1 MNKKTKNVFKY
12 FDLVL
17 KGYEKHGRRAI
28 NMRAPRVLFEYMND
42 DGRVAFDYDT
52 ETEIINFNSDDFGI
66 VKNMFSISIPELV
79 SICKEYVADKF
90 DQPKLTK
97 SRFYIA
103 DLNY

>member
-42 DGRVAFDYDT
+42 NGRVAFDYDT

-79 SICKEYVADKF
+79 SISKEYVADKF

>member
-1 MNKKTKNVFKY
+1 MNNIKQLVFRY
-12 FDLVL
+12 FDMVL

-28 NMRAPRVLFEYMND
+28 NMWAPHVLFEYMNG
-42 DGRVAFDYDT
+42 DGRVVFDYDT
-52 ETEIINFNSDDFGI
+52 ETEIINFNGDDFGT